1 MKTIQDQNLG
11 SRIMDGAVLTF
22 SFVLFSLLTGFLGQ
36 PGFLL
41 SMLLFV
47 LVLYSG
53 LRLGKQIVFQQL
65 HLPSRMAAVLSGNLL
80 GLFVGNLLLAS
91 LQSLLSLPPSAI
103 VLNLIASGAAF
114 FVLGTLSPIFK
125 DSRSDI
131 IAH

>member
-11 SRIMDGAVLTF
+11 SRIMEAAVLAL
-22 SFVLFSLLTGFLGQ
+22 SFVLFSLLTGFFGH
-36 PGFLL
+36 PAFLL
-41 SMLLFV
+41 SMLLFMV
-47 LVLYSG
+47 VLYTG
-53 LRLGKQIVFQQL
+53 LRLGQL
-65 HLPSRMAAVLSGNLL
+65 LVSRQMHLPSRMAELLSGNLL
-80 GLFVGNLLLAS
+80 GLFAGNLLLAGI
-91 LQSLLSLPPSAI
+91 QSMLLLPPSVV